1 MAQQFHTL
9 DSSPGLTA
17 CGTEEVDRAG
27 EREEDVPYVFYMLL
41 LVHKGR
47 AVLQNSLARA
57 LYRDLPVDVIVTAR
71 LLLQSLG

>member
-1 MAQQFHTL
+1 MAQQFHAL
-9 DSSPGLTA
+9 DSSPGLA
-17 CGTEEVDRAG
+17 DCRTERVDGAG
-27 EREEDVPYVFYMLL
+27 ERKEDVQYVFCLLL

-47 AVLQNSLARA
+47 VVLQSSLDRA